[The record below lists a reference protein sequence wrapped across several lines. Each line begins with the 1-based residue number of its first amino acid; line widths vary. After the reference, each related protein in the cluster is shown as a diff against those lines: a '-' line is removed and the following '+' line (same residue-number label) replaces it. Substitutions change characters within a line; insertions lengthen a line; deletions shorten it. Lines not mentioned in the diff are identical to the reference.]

1 MAVFMGKKETK
12 ETEQRKVKSISIS
25 RAKPGM
31 ELAKDIYTRNDQV
44 ILNAGA
50 ILDAQIIAK
59 IMFYSIGNIFV
70 YEQEEKEIPYTEKL
84 MASEDFKKFEKNYTE
99 TLDNVKDSLNAVAEE
114 DKEIEEDFLFSEVE
128 NIVRSTGS
136 NKYVFDML
144 YCMKSYDE
152 MTYVHSLDVA
162 IINNCFAKWIGMSDD
177 DKRVLTL
184 SGLLHDIGK
193 IKIPQEI
200 LNKPGRLT
208 NAEYEIMKS
217 HAQKGYDILAKKNL
231 DERIKRVALEHHER
245 YDRTGYPGGKAGDE
259 IEAFSMIT
267 AIADVYDAMTSN
279 RVYRLGICPFEVVSL
294 LESEGKQQYDP
305 RYLIPLLEQITEVYI
320 NHTVRLSDDSVGKVV
335 MINKGELSKPLVQ
348 IGGTVIDLSRA
359 RNITI
364 KEVL

>member
-1 MAVFMGKKETK
+1 M
-12 ETEQRKVKSISIS
+12 R
-25 RAKPGM
+25 
-31 ELAKDIYTRNDQV
+31 
-44 ILNAGA
+44 
-50 ILDAQIIAK
+50 
-59 IMFYSIGNIFV
+59 
-70 YEQEEKEIPYTEKL
+70 
-84 MASEDFKKFEKNYTE
+84 
-99 TLDNVKDSLNAVAEE
+99 
-114 DKEIEEDFLFSEVE
+114 
-128 NIVRSTGS
+128 
-136 NKYVFDML
+136 
-144 YCMKSYDE
+144 SYDE

-162 IINNCFAKWIGMSDD
+162 IINNCFAKWIGMSDE
-177 DKRVLTL
+177 DKRILTL
-184 SGLLHDIGK
+184 GGLLHDIGK

-217 HAQKGYDILAKKNL
+217 HAQKGYDILEKKNL
-231 DERIKRVALEHHER
+231 DERIKRIALEHHER
-245 YDRTGYPGGKAGDE
+245 YDRTGYPGAKAGDE
-259 IEAFSMIT
+259 IEPFSMIT

-320 NHTVRLSDDSVGKVV
+320 NHTVRLSDDSVGKVI

-348 IGGTVIDLSRA
+348 IGGTMIDLSRA